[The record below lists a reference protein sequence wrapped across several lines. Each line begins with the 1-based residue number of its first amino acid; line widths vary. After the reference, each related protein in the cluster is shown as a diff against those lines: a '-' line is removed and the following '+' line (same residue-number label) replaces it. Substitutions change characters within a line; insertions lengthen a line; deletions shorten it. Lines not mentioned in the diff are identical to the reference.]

1 LYFGFAFLYFGFA
14 LHFRFDF
21 HLYFGLWVFF
31 WEAYSGFLVGF
42 GGFVRLG
49 CFRGRFECLM
59 VVFFF
64 SVFWALGVIGALCGY
79 QILGLILVG
88 LFGFFFLRASYDCFC
103 VYSRYT

>member
-1 LYFGFAFLYFGFA
+1 
-14 LHFRFDF
+14 
-21 HLYFGLWVFF
+21 
-31 WEAYSGFLVGF
+31 
-42 GGFVRLG
+42 
-49 CFRGRFECLM
+49 LM